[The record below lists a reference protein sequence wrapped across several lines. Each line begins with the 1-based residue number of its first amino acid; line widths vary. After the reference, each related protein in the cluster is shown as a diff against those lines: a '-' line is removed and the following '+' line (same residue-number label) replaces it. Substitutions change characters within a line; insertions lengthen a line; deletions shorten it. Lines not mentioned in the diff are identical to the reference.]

1 MCTRVIDC
9 CAFIAFTSNVGRYD
23 PLISLI
29 SMLNASTLQSSV
41 SRGQRL
47 YFSDHYEEGNNS
59 NFDECVL
66 IIQVRRCPRGSSLVS
81 PS

>member
-9 CAFIAFTSNVGRYD
+9 CAFIAITSNAGRHD
-23 PLISLI
+23 TLISLI
-29 SMLNASTLQSSV
+29 SMINAPTLQSSV

-47 YFSDHYEEGNNS
+47 YFSDHQEEGTNS
-59 NFDECVL
+59 NSDECAL

-81 PS
+81 PP